1 MWSQN
6 MPKETYIKFRCTEQ
20 FKEVVEKNARE
31 HGRSVSSYIEYL
43 IRKDVGVMK
52 IISTEYVNEEMEN
65 ALRNEPTC
73 YLSSNEYYWLFTDIN
88 VFNDFSRRFQFD
100 IETEERERIYDY
112 DLEEHLLCKYDGGDG
127 GCDYF
132 GCYIELG
139 VYREKVAR
147 LAEQNGLGENWDI
160 QLDKWSKEFAIEEIA
175 LKIREN
181 LDEMESDGWDV
192 EKLKKAIE

>member
-1 MWSQN
+1 

-20 FKEVVEKNARE
+20 FKETVEKNARE

-43 IRKDVGVMK
+43 IRKDVGIMK

-65 ALRNEPTC
+65 ALKNESTC

-112 DLEEHLLCKYDGGDG
+112 DLEEHLLYKYDGGDG
-127 GCDYF
+127 EYDYF
-132 GCYIELG
+132 GCCVELG
-139 VYREKVAR
+139 AYRERVAR
-147 LAEQNGLGENWDI
+147 LAEENGLGENWDV

-175 LKIREN
+175 LKIKES

-192 EKLKKAIE
+192 EKLKKAIG